1 MNFADILRFYRRG
14 AAERKVDQELTA
26 LLTAIEATKK
36 GGEITITM
44 KIAPS
49 KAGENETDINI
60 DVKAKMP
67 KVPLPT
73 ATFFLEAGK
82 LSRTNPRQM
91 DAFDNETDR
100 DGVASLDKA
109 RSGLTG
115 EALSN
120 HMAAG

>member
-14 AAERKVDQELTA
+14 AAERKVQEELTA
-26 LLTAIEATKK
+26 LLSAIEATKK
-36 GGEITITM
+36 GGEITITL
-44 KIAPS
+44 KIKPS
-49 KAGENETDINI
+49 KAGENETDIDI
-60 DVKAKMP
+60 EVKAKLP

-73 ATFFLEAGK
+73 ATFFLEGGK

-91 DAFDNETDR
+91 DAFDNEER
-100 DGVASLDKA
+100 DGAVSLDKA

-115 EALSN
+115 EALTN

>member
-36 GGEITITM
+36 GGQITVTM
-44 KIAPS
+44 KIKPA
-49 KAGENETDINI
+49 KAGENETDIDI
-60 DVKAKMP
+60 DVKATLP

-91 DAFDNETDR
+91 DAFGDDEDR
-100 DGVASLDKA
+100 PGVTALDTKRLEGMA
-109 RSGLTG
+109 N
-115 EALSN
+115 A
-120 HMAAG
+120 MAAG